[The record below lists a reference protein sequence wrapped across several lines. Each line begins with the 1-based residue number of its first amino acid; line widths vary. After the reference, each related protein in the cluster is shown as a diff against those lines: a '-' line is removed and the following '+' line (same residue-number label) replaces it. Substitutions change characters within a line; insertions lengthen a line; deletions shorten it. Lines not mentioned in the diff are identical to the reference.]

1 MGRRIPWQG
10 LAALALGIIAVLII
24 NQEAARRRRKAEPG
38 ATRSNEAVASTP
50 IARAPLDRTVT
61 VVHAVQPSEGRGLPK
76 TLVAGIIAALLVP
89 VIGMVTGAI
98 GGSSNGPE
106 PVVAAEAIDTD
117 LGVYLLVKGENF
129 TPGSNVDVFWHQR
142 DDDTVTA
149 VASESG
155 QIEVLAPLPGANHPL
170 QDVANGMVDLV
181 VSDGR
186 TEVRQPYVVDDD
198 GSISNV
204 AGTTSSARVVVN
216 GSPYFL
222 LGANYPWTNYGNDF
236 GQNAWGSYGA
246 STNGNLAAQ
255 FADMKAKGV
264 HVARWWVFA
273 DGRAG
278 INFSSDGTPTGVQPV
293 VYQDLARAIEV
304 ARANNIYLN
313 LVLFDVSL
321 LSKAGNSGG
330 VQLGGRSD
338 LLTNPAKRQALVN
351 NVVSPVVKAYANEPV
366 ILSWEIMNEP
376 EWAISDLPS
385 PAVGSTYTPVTMQQF
400 WAFGSSVSS
409 IVHFNTK
416 QQVTVGSAALKW
428 NKVWTNAFAGARGLP
443 QLNLDFYQTH
453 YYQWM
458 DCCSTNDSVLG
469 VTTWSPLTQKV
480 AALGLDKPIVVGEV
494 HTPSGSGAAMLDT
507 LLANGYA
514 GVWAWSYNANATG
527 DKMVVD
533 WNSFTSWESAHASI
547 VRIPAPGAPAPN
559 PTATVVTVK
568 SPTATKTSVAA
579 TAVTTA
585 TKPASTA
592 TNTAVVNPSR
602 TPKRRTATP
611 VLTAAPPTATKT
623 PAPNATATRTS
634 TRTATKTAVP
644 ATATKAPAATATV
657 VRTVLF
663 GQTSSAGYNDDSNW
677 KYVDGSRVTLSAGGS
692 LQSLSLYVGATS
704 PGALIRLAIYGEV
717 AGNPDQLIA
726 ETGEATAK
734 VGWNTIPVIGNA
746 TLTPGVYW
754 LMAQT
759 NDPETVYRINDNM
772 SSSSFMGWAP
782 QPYGDFPEEIGSF
795 YMESNSTVS
804 MYGTVLSVV
813 GGAAAPTPTTGVPA
827 NTTIVPVNTP
837 TSTRTST
844 PVPTST
850 PKPPVA
856 TPTLGGG
863 CVANCGEPRYFCD
876 TWTGGFC
883 DDFRDKGSGTTRVPF
898 PAAGDPYT
906 FDAFNTTYTFP
917 ETEGPAPADGL
928 RALSFNEHFM
938 TVIEDGQFGLG
949 VTRLHQPFDFA
960 GREGR
965 ISFDVDLKTSARRY
979 VRLTVSPE
987 LTKVLTDDRAKQY
1000 RRPENGFDLW
1010 FVNGRFY
1017 GSVIKNGSEVD
1028 SFFPYTSYR
1037 GQDNVRDTVDVY
1049 TSRNRIRVV
1058 VNGTE
1063 MINESVTDLGFD
1075 RAYVYLTQASYNPCK
1090 DGECAENLQMFH
1102 WDNVAFDGPVL
1113 PKNSLTPA
1121 GSRDVLFNAYHAE
1134 SCRVKG
1140 VTADP
1145 VGNGWTGSR
1154 VTFRVRLPD
1163 DGTPL
1168 GIGDINCTY
1177 NFVQNGSDTPTAFE
1191 IVKRY

>member
-1 MGRRIPWQG
+1 
-10 LAALALGIIAVLII
+10 LAGLALGLVAVLII
-24 NQEAARRRRKAEPG
+24 NQEASRRRRKATPGVVRFTDTEP
-38 ATRSNEAVASTP
+38 AA
-50 IARAPLDRTVT
+50 IAIAAPPLDRTARA
-61 VVHAVQPSEGRGLPK
+61 VHSVPVAEGRSLPK

-89 VIGMVTGAI
+89 LIGTVTGAI
-98 GGSSNGPE
+98 GGSSGGPS
-106 PVVAAEAIDTD
+106 PVVAAEAVDTE
-117 LGVYLLVKGENF
+117 LGVYLLVKGEHF
-129 TPGSNVDVFWHQR
+129 APGSSVDIFWHHR
-142 DDDTVTA
+142 DDDTVTT

-155 QIEVLAPLPGANHPL
+155 EIEAFAPLPGAHHPL
-170 QDVANGMVDLV
+170 RDVENGMVDLV
-181 VSDGR
+181 VSDGS
-186 TEVRQPYVVDDD
+186 TEVRQPYVVEED
-198 GSISNV
+198 GRVTNV
-204 AGTTSSARVVVN
+204 AGTTSSARVMVN

-222 LGANYPWTNYGNDF
+222 LGANYPWINYGNDF

-246 STNGNLAAQ
+246 HTNGNLASH

-321 LSKAGNSGG
+321 LSKAGHSGG

-338 LLTNPAKRQALVN
+338 LLTNSTKRQALVN
-351 NVVSPVVKAYANEPV
+351 NVISPVVKAYANEPV

-385 PAVGSTYTPVTMQQF
+385 PAVGSTYNPVTMQQF

-409 IVHFNTK
+409 VVHFNTK

-458 DCCSTNDSVLG
+458 DCCSTNDGVLG
-469 VTTWSPLTQKV
+469 STTWSPLTQKV
-480 AALGLDKPIVVGEV
+480 SALGLDKPIVVGEV
-494 HTPSGSGAAMLDT
+494 HTPSGAGAAMLDT

-514 GVWAWSYNANATG
+514 GVWGWSYNANATG

-533 WNSFTSWESAHASI
+533 WNSFKTWESAHASI
-547 VRIPAPGAPAPN
+547 VRIPAPGAPKPN

-568 SPTATKTSVAA
+568 SPTSTKTTAA
-579 TAVTTA
+579 PTAVKTA

-592 TNTAVVNPSR
+592 TRTAAPNATATR
-602 TPKRRTATP
+602 TSTRTATR
-611 VLTAAPPTATKT
+611 TAP
-623 PAPNATATRTS
+623 PNATATRTS
-634 TRTATKTAVP
+634 TRTATKTSVPASATKPP
-644 ATATKAPAATATV
+644 ATATKLPATATKAAPAATATV
-657 VRTVLF
+657 VRAVHF

-677 KYVDGSRVTLSAGGS
+677 KYVDGSRVTLHAGGK

-704 PGALIRLAIYGEV
+704 PGAPIRLAIYGER
-717 AGNPDQLIA
+717 AGQPDQLIG
-726 ETGEATAK
+726 ETGEATPK
-734 VGWNTIPVIGNA
+734 VGWNTLPIIGNV
-746 TLTPGVYW
+746 TLTPGTYW

-759 NDPETVYRINDNM
+759 NDPETVYRVNDGM

-782 QPYGDFPEEIGSF
+782 QPYGEFPDEIDSF
-795 YMESNSTVS
+795 HMESNTSVS
-804 MYGTVLSVV
+804 MYGTVLSSV
-813 GGAAAPTPTTGVPA
+813 GGTAAPTATMSVPV

-863 CVANCGEPRYFCD
+863 CVSNCGEPRYFCD

-883 DDFRDKGSGTTRVPF
+883 DDYRHKGSGATHVPF
-898 PAAGDPYT
+898 PAAGDPYS
-906 FDAFNTTYTFP
+906 FDAFNTTFTFP
-917 ETEGPAPADGL
+917 QTEGPAPSDGL
-928 RALSFNEHFM
+928 RAFSSNEHFM
-938 TVIEDGQFGLG
+938 TVIEDSQFGLG
-949 VTRLHQPFDFA
+949 VLRLHQPFDFA

-965 ISFDVDLKTSARRY
+965 IHFDVDLKTSARRY

-987 LTKVLTDDRAKQY
+987 LTKVLTDDRAKQH

-1028 SFFPYTSYR
+1028 SFFPYTTYY
-1037 GQDNVRDTVDVY
+1037 GQDNVRDKVDVY

-1058 VNGTE
+1058 VNGNQL
-1063 MINESVTDLGFD
+1063 INEAVTDLGFD

-1090 DGECAENLQMFH
+1090 DGECSENLQMFH

-1113 PKNSLTPA
+1113 GKNSLTPA
-1121 GSRDVLFNAYHAE
+1121 GSRDVLFNAYRAD

-1140 VTADP
+1140 VNADP
-1145 VGNGWTGSR
+1145 VGSGWAGSR
-1154 VTFRVRLPD
+1154 VTYRVRLPD
-1163 DGTPL
+1163 DGTPV
-1168 GIGDINCTY
+1168 GIGDINCSY
-1177 NFVQNGSDTPTAFE
+1177 NFVQGGSDTPTAFE
-1191 IVKRY
+1191 IVRRY